1 MTWKISFQRDL
12 YYACMIPAAQN
23 WRGFCLVQ
31 SSTPFHI
38 VQASPDLSSFFE
50 YDLDDS
56 HGRSLELVHSPERG
70 NTRYEDAIKAS
81 KSGKEQESELNV
93 DKKYGSRIR
102 TPVKVSML
110 PALEVAVSL
119 DVTSKKA
126 TTTHS
131 FVHVDDGYYDSP
143 ALPDVFRNALNIE
156 AQHRLC
162 MQQKTQIAHEA
173 SSNITSKQLPAS
185 ATCKS
190 AEEATD
196 KLRCLL
202 SRASCQICKALLASE
217 KDMKAFNAAH
227 PTTAAVTAPPPPLG
241 MGDMP
246 LELIARCARQALV
259 SIRSACDDGGGG
271 LDGARAAMALRLV
284 EAEVLPQAGRWH
296 RRDLAPMLE
305 ATWRAV
311 FRALRRL

>member
-1 MTWKISFQRDL
+1 
-12 YYACMIPAAQN
+12 MIPAAQN

>member
-1 MTWKISFQRDL
+1 
-12 YYACMIPAAQN
+12 MIPAAETSKEL
-23 WRGFCLVQ
+23 CLVQ
-31 SSTPFHI
+31 SSRPFHI
-38 VQASPDLSSFFE
+38 VQASPEFAPYFG
-50 YDLDDS
+50 YDMDEL
-56 HGRSLELVHSPERG
+56 HGPNLELLQSPESGTLRF
-70 NTRYEDAIKAS
+70 EDTIKAL
-81 KSGKEQESELNV
+81 KSGKEQESEQ
-93 DKKYGSRIR
+93 DDERDGSRIR
-102 TPVKVSML
+102 APVKVSTL
-110 PALEVAVSL
+110 LALEVGVSL
-119 DVTSKKA
+119 AATSKKA
-126 TTTHS
+126 TITQS
-131 FVHVDDGYYDSP
+131 FVHVDDDYDSP

-162 MQQKTQIAHEA
+162 MQQKTQLAREVC
-173 SSNITSKQLPAS
+173 SNINSTQLTTS

-217 KDMKAFNAAH
+217 KDMRAAHSNAAP
-227 PTTAAVTAPPPPLG
+227 PTTAAATPIHQATPPPV
-241 MGDMP
+241 MGGMP

-296 RRDLAPMLE
+296 RRDLAPALE
-305 ATWRAV
+305 ATWWAV
-311 FRALRRL
+311 VRALRRL